1 MFYQNLSVIWSKV
14 FHSNTRYQFYM
25 NSVLPNSGSI
35 STSLSEVIWET
46 FVGSFISKLDLI
58 SLLIIA
64 IWFVRLGNF
73 FCLGDI
79 FLKILSWSSCRS
91 LKLWQILDHVSSVGI
106 NGGRSAFILLFSSSW
121 SKSPP
126 WSSFSLPDKLEH
138 HGN

>member
-46 FVGSFISKLDLI
+46 LVGSFISKLDLI

-79 FLKILSWSSCRS
+79 FWKYYHGVLADLWSCDKFWTMFLQLALMEEEVPLFFCLVRHGQSPLLDHRS
-91 LKLWQILDHVSSVGI
+91 LYLI
-106 NGGRSAFILLFSSSW
+106 N
-121 SKSPP
+121 
-126 WSSFSLPDKLEH
+126 
-138 HGN
+138 

>member
-46 FVGSFISKLDLI
+46 LVGSFISKLDLI

-79 FLKILSWSSCRS
+79 FWKYYHGVLADLWSCDKFWTMFLQLALMEEEVPLFFCLVRHGQSP
-91 LKLWQILDHVSSVGI
+91 LLDHHSLYLI
-106 NGGRSAFILLFSSSW
+106 N
-121 SKSPP
+121 
-126 WSSFSLPDKLEH
+126 
-138 HGN
+138 

>member
-46 FVGSFISKLDLI
+46 LVGSFISKLDLI

-79 FLKILSWSSCRS
+79 FWKYYDGVLADLWSCDKFWTMFLQLALMEEEVPLFFCLVRHGQSP
-91 LKLWQILDHVSSVGI
+91 LLDHHSLYLI
-106 NGGRSAFILLFSSSW
+106 N
-121 SKSPP
+121 
-126 WSSFSLPDKLEH
+126 
-138 HGN
+138 